1 MWENKLMIHD
11 IVSIG
16 DKLELKKIRLSTIE
30 LDSEKTYKSQILD
43 FIDDKTLTILMPM
56 EKVRIIPL
64 SVGDKY
70 IIRFFT
76 KKGLYQCNSIIL
88 GRSKLNNIYVLTVE
102 LTSDLEKKQR
112 REFYRLECVLD
123 MEYYLLSD
131 AEISIMN
138 KIKANNLKSDTEFEN
153 YVNALDEC
161 KREWHK
167 GIVVDISGGGAKFVS
182 DKLHE
187 YGNIIH
193 ITIPFN
199 STIKLKNK
207 WLKAVIA
214 SSEKLMNR
222 QGSYEH
228 RIQFKDMSKDDREI
242 IIKYIFEEERK
253 HRNKDKG
260 V

>member
-1 MWENKLMIHD
+1 MNHNIL
-11 IVSIG
+11 SIG
-16 DKLELKKIRLSTIE
+16 DKLELKKIRLSAIE
-30 LDSEKTYKSQILD
+30 PDSEKLYKSQILD
-43 FIDDKTLTILMPM
+43 FVDDKTLIILMPM

-70 IIRFFT
+70 CIRFFT
-76 KKGLYQCNSIIL
+76 KKGLYQCNSIIV

-102 LTSDLEKKQR
+102 LISDLEKKQR
-112 REFYRLECVLD
+112 REFYRLECFLD

-131 AEISIMN
+131 TEISIMN
-138 KIKANNLKSDTEFEN
+138 KIKANNFKNDTEFEN
-153 YVNALDEC
+153 YINALNEC
-161 KREWHK
+161 KREWNK
-167 GIVVDISGGGAKFVS
+167 GVIVDISGGGAKFVS

-193 ITIPFN
+193 ITIPFEP
-199 STIKLKNK
+199 SVKLKNK
-207 WLKAVIA
+207 WLKAIIA
-214 SSEKLMNR
+214 SSEKMVNR

-228 RIQFKDMSKDDREI
+228 RVQFKDILKEDREV

-253 HRNKDKG
+253 YRNKDKG

>member
-1 MWENKLMIHD
+1 MIHD
-11 IVSIG
+11 FVSVG
-16 DKLELKKIRLSTIE
+16 DKLELKKIRLSTTE
-30 LDSEKTYKSQILD
+30 LDSEKIYKSQVLD
-43 FIDDKTLTILMPM
+43 FIDDKTLIILMPM

-70 IIRFFT
+70 VIRFFT
-76 KKGLYQCNSIIL
+76 KKGLYQCNTIIA

-102 LTSDLEKKQR
+102 LISDLEKKQR
-112 REFYRLECVLD
+112 REFYRLECFLD

-131 AEISIMN
+131 TEISIMN
-138 KIKANNLKSDTEFEN
+138 KIKTNNFKSDTEFEN
-153 YVNALDEC
+153 YLNALSEC
-161 KREWHK
+161 KRDWYK
-167 GIVVDISGGGAKFVS
+167 GIIVDISGGGAKFVS

-193 ITIPFN
+193 IAIPFAP
-199 STIKLKNK
+199 TYKLKNK
-207 WLKAVIA
+207 WLKAIIV
-214 SSEKLMNR
+214 SSEKMMNR

-228 RIQFKDMSKDDREI
+228 RVQFKDILKDDREV

-253 HRNKDKG
+253 YRNKDKG

>member
-1 MWENKLMIHD
+1 MIQD
-11 IVSIG
+11 FVSIG

-30 LDSEKTYKSQILD
+30 MDNEKIYKSQILD
-43 FIDDKTLTILMPM
+43 FVDEKTLIILMPM

-70 IIRFFT
+70 NIHFFT
-76 KKGLYQCNSIIL
+76 KRGLFQCNSIIV

-112 REFYRLECVLD
+112 REFYRLDCVLD

-131 AEISIMN
+131 DEISIMN
-138 KIKANNLKSDTEFEN
+138 KMKANSFKSDREFEN

-167 GIVVDISGGGAKFVS
+167 GIIVDISGGGAKFVS

-187 YGNIIH
+187 YGSLIH
-193 ITIPFN
+193 IYIPFD
-199 STIKLKNK
+199 STMKLKNK
-207 WLKAVIA
+207 WLKAVII

-222 QGSYEH
+222 QGFYES
-228 RIQFKDMSKDDREI
+228 RVQFRDMLKEDREV

-260 V
+260 I